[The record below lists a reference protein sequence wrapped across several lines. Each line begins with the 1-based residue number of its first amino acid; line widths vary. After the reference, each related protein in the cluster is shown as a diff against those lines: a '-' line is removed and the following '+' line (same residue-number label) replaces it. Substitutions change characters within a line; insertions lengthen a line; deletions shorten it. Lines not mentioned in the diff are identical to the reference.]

1 LSTFKTNDSLWWPAG
16 KKNRFAQ
23 ENKKNLK
30 IPLYFVCYLYKLIC
44 VRTSSPHRAAL
55 ESDFSAEETPSAFGY
70 RDACALAW
78 PVEASSSVVAPT
90 STVGWHVASHDHFW
104 LITTGSAT
112 MGHAGQLFPFEGGTL
127 FFSRRG
133 ETQGFWNRS
142 AATRLWVL
150 KFEVTAAGSVEF
162 HELLDL
168 PPEERI
174 LKLSAA
180 QQQLFCDILLKIAFA
195 KSAQDRLSAATA
207 SAWLTIQLVNIT
219 RWVSG
224 RKDNLSVYGG
234 EVDLQCFELWQKI
247 HRYACHTRS
256 AEPMQFSKDPA
267 YDSLRHRFQKLFGI
281 SPRGLLVRLRMERAK
296 ELLRTTNIS
305 VKQIAQELGYSKQH
319 EFTRAFHRFSGMS
332 PNKWKRKADAPCSA
346 LDFSSNGTSDDSAIG
361 LQDTGS
367 PESKKARIRYH
378 HSSQTL
384 SLKAGSEMVVQSR
397 HTAPVLA
404 TA

>member
-1 LSTFKTNDSLWWPAG
+1 MHTSC
-16 KKNRFAQ
+16 RFR
-23 ENKKNLK
+23 
-30 IPLYFVCYLYKLIC
+30 V
-44 VRTSSPHRAAL
+44 AL
-55 ESDFSAEETPSAFGY
+55 ETDFSAQKTPSAFAY

-90 STVGWHVASHDHFW
+90 SAVGWHVASHDDFW

-112 MGHAGQLFPFEGGTL
+112 MGHAGQLFPSEAGTL

-150 KFEVTAAGSVEF
+150 KFEVSSAGSIEF
-162 HELLDL
+162 SELLDL

-195 KSAQDRLSAATA
+195 KSTHDRLSAAIA
-207 SAWLTIQLVNIT
+207 SAWLTIQLVNVT
-219 RWVSG
+219 RWVSA
-224 RKDNLSVYGG
+224 RRDNLSVCGT

-267 YDSLRHRFQKLFGI
+267 YDSLRHRFQKLFGL

-332 PNKWKRKADAPCSA
+332 PNKWKCKADVPCSA
-346 LDFSSNGTSDDSAIG
+346 LDFSSNGTSGDLATGLLNTG
-361 LQDTGS
+361 LQ
-367 PESKKARIRYH
+367 ESKKACIRYE
-378 HSSQTL
+378 HSLQTL
-384 SLKAGSEMVVQSR
+384 NLKAAPQMVVQTR
-397 HTAPVLA
+397 QTPRVLPA
-404 TA
+404 A